1 MRLAP
6 IAATMLLA
14 LTACEDDTPS
24 AMVETSRPI
33 SARLRS
39 TCPALPK
46 PAARGSE
53 AGPAIGIPV
62 TPSPVVHVFLK
73 IYDTEGSPVTQR
85 SFAMETGQYGSTPAY
100 ATNVGWDMKDA
111 AGNPVPTG
119 HYFLFYTVSDTT
131 GKALGSD
138 SACIGVVR

>member
-6 IAATMLLA
+6 IAASLLLA
-14 LTACEDDTPS
+14 LAACDDDTPS
-24 AMVETSRPI
+24 TMIEPSRPL

-39 TCPALPK
+39 TCPALPAGRT
-46 PAARGSE
+46 AAD
-53 AGPAIGIPV
+53 PY
-62 TPSPVVHVFLK
+62 TSPVVEPSPSVQVFMK
-73 IYDTEGSPVTQR
+73 IYDTNGAPVTQR
-85 SFAMETGQYGSTPAY
+85 SFSMQTGQYGSTPAY
-100 ATNVGWDMKDA
+100 ATNLGWDLTDA

-138 SACIGVVR
+138 SACIGVVH